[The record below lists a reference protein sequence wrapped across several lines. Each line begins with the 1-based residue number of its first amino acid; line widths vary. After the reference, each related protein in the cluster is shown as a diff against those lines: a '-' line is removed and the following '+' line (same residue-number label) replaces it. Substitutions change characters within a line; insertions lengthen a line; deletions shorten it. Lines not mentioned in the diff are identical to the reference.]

1 MSKGR
6 IKTDNSFLSD
16 KIKLRLN
23 HLPRQDNIN
32 VLDCF
37 AGEGVI
43 WDSIKKRTDKSI
55 TVVGIEQKNKKGVYL
70 KGNNL
75 KFIKNINLNNFQ
87 IIDLDSYG
95 VPYPQLKILFDRK
108 FKGGV
113 FVTFI
118 QSLYGGLPKKMLYDL
133 GYTEKMIDAIPSL
146 FNRKGIEK
154 FMRFLYMNG
163 VRKVCIRSCGG
174 KHYLYF
180 KIF

>member
-75 KFIKNINLNNFQ
+75 KFIKNITKKNA
-87 IIDLDSYG
+87 
-95 VPYPQLKILFDRK
+95 KILFGLKNKRK
-108 FKGGV
+108 IIQ
-113 FVTFI
+113 FV
-118 QSLYGGLPKKMLYDL
+118 D
-133 GYTEKMIDAIPSL
+133 
-146 FNRKGIEK
+146 
-154 FMRFLYMNG
+154 
-163 VRKVCIRSCGG
+163 
-174 KHYLYF
+174 
-180 KIF
+180 